1 MQDPVRLAV
10 AGLGN
15 LMGLDIGQIS
25 LLIIFIGLVCL
36 GTSFHSNSDWCK
48 WLSPPGWIC
57 IGVYFYLGAEHYF
70 KIDDPVL
77 IFMSLGALPVCMAY
91 AGWDAINTREGRTIP
106 SLQWLR
112 GAVFWSAMPYLAI
125 QHVPLLNA
133 SVVWFTAWNTSLML
147 QWTGAGDI
155 HLGQMMVDLGGG
167 REVSWQNWEGNRW
180 LLTDT
185 LGEGGFYVPMENADG
200 SSINVGFVLGCSAL
214 QSMIVFVGALV
225 AVQEAP
231 WKRRARAL
239 FITIP
244 VIHVLNVFRNAGII
258 WMHISYAGNWD
269 LWGINIFDF
278 GHAYAAKFLS
288 LSAMFIMALVLF
300 ELLPKLHEHVL
311 DVLTPVLRPLGLIPK
326 NVNA

>member
-1 MQDPVRLAV
+1 MEDIV
-10 AGLGN
+10 ASGVASFGDIF
-15 LMGLDIGQIS
+15 GLDLGQTN
-25 LLIIFIGLVCL
+25 LLIVSIGLTCL
-36 GTSFHSNSDWCK
+36 GFAFHSKHINAR
-48 WLSPPGWIC
+48 LFSPLGWVC
-57 IGVYFYLGAEHYF
+57 IGVYFYLGAEHYVE
-70 KIDDPVL
+70 ISDPVL
-77 IFMSLGALPVCMAY
+77 IFMSVAALPVCIAY
-91 AGWDAINTREGRTIP
+91 GGWEAVLVRENRTVE
-106 SLQWLR
+106 SVEWLR

-125 QHVPLLNA
+125 QHIPLLNA
-133 SVVWFTAWNTSLML
+133 GVVWFTAWNTSLFL

-167 REVSWQNWEGNRW
+167 REVTWQNWEGNRW

-288 LSAMFIMALVLF
+288 LCAMFIMALVLF